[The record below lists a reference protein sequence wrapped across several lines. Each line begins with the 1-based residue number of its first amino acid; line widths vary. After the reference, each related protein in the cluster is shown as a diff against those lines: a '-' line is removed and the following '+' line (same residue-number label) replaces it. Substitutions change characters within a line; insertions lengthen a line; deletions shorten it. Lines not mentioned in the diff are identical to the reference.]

1 MTTREHLST
10 RRASHFAADA
20 TLTLVGLALAA
31 LVVAL
36 SPSPEVCAL
45 SLPTPGPCSPDDRNL
60 IALITIAS
68 VFAITLAGVIANH
81 LTRGRARAVMIAVAL
96 ATALAV
102 GLLGASS
109 LAFDYWIIHPYW
121 QLS

>member
-1 MTTREHLST
+1 MTTREQLST
-10 RRASHFAADA
+10 RRASHFGVDA
-20 TLTLVGLALAA
+20 TLTLVGVALAA
-31 LVVAL
+31 LVLAL
-36 SPSPEVCAL
+36 APGPEACRL
-45 SLPTPGPCSPDDRNL
+45 SLPTPGPCVADDRNL

-68 VFAITLAGVIANH
+68 VLAISLAGVIANH
-81 LTRGRARAVMIAVAL
+81 LLRGRTRAVLLAVAL